1 MEFLQ
6 KMKDGYRQF
15 ADRVST
21 FMEPVRNVF
30 GGISNFFKVIW
41 GYIVRMRKIIMAIPV
56 VLATVKLAAYN
67 SAHLPETVGITL
79 LANGEYG
86 QVISRELAVLGPT
99 VVTGFCLV
107 LMFCSRRTLY
117 PWLISIFSLVL
128 PVLLLLVNV
137 YPM

>member
-1 MEFLQ
+1 MEYLQ
-6 KMKDGYRQF
+6 KIKDGYRKF
-15 ADRVST
+15 ADRFNT
-21 FMEPVRNVF
+21 FMEPVRNVT
-30 GGISNFFKVIW
+30 GGISNFFQVIW
-41 GYIVRMRKIIMAIPV
+41 GYLVRMRKIIMAIPV
-56 VLATVKLAAYN
+56 VVAMVKLAAYSN
-67 SAHLPETVGITL
+67 AHLPEMVGINL

-86 QVISRELAVLGPT
+86 QMISRDLAVLGPT

-128 PVLLLLVNV
+128 PVLLLLTNT